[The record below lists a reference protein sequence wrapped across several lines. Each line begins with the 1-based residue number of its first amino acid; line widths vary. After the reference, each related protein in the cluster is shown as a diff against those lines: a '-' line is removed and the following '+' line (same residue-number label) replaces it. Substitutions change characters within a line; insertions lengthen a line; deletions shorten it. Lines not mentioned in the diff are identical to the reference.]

1 MTLRPAILLLAALA
15 LARPAGAFEVT
26 RGGTTEYSVGL
37 TPALRELAGAG
48 GHSGKPAPVRNALCA
63 VAVPADFD
71 PAKPWPVLVVSS
83 TSDARYNSSRRLMAR
98 FTAPALAAGW
108 VVVAADPDR
117 PAAEG
122 DDTNGL
128 RYALIKAALAGLQL
142 QWPGFPQWPVAFGGF
157 SGGAKRSAWMA
168 AMFTLDGHQP
178 VGVFQGGCN
187 EDAMAD
193 ALTTYRPD
201 QRAFRNIPVF
211 LSSGDQDPIA
221 TPEQQRDVS
230 LDLTQQG
237 FRHVRLERYAGRHEV
252 NAAHIT
258 AALQWFTQLAAAPAK
273 KP

>member
-1 MTLRPAILLLAALA
+1 
-15 LARPAGAFEVT
+15 
-26 RGGTTEYSVGL
+26 
-37 TPALRELAGAG
+37 
-48 GHSGKPAPVRNALCA
+48 
-63 VAVPADFD
+63 
-71 PAKPWPVLVVSS
+71 VLVVSS
-83 TSDARYNSSRRLMAR
+83 TSDAKYNSSRRLMTR

-108 VVVAADPDR
+108 VVVAADPDQ

-142 QWPGFPQWPVAFGGF
+142 QWPGSARWPVAYGGF

-168 AMFTLDGHQP
+168 AMSALDGRTP

-201 QRAFRNIPVF
+201 KRLFRDIPVF

-230 LDLTQQG
+230 VDLTQEG
-237 FRHVRLERYAGRHEV
+237 FRHVRLESYAGRHEV

-258 AALQWFTQLAAAPAK
+258 AALQWFAQLSVPPAK
-273 KP
+273 K